1 MTTRDFTSLAN
12 FTIVVEG
19 EKKTIASVYCS
30 DLLSWAMGN
39 LPEEG
44 AWCTVMGN
52 INSVAV
58 AHLADA
64 AAIILCEGALLDE
77 DAKQKADEQGIT
89 IVTTTLPAFEA
100 GVTIAKAGKLLGLA

>member
-1 MTTRDFTSLAN
+1 MTTRDLAKLKD
-12 FTIVVEG
+12 FAIVVEG
-19 EKKTIASVYCS
+19 EKKTIEKVYCS

-39 LPEEG
+39 LPEGG

-52 INSVAV
+52 INSIAV

-64 AAIILCEGALLDE
+64 AAIILCEGALLDD

-89 IVTTTLPAFEA
+89 VATTTLPAFDA
-100 GVTIAKAGKLLGLA
+100 GVAIAKFSNLLNGN